1 MKRQLFVSLFVASAV
16 VAGVA
21 QEVKVDENNEVKSV
35 VTSLAVANKDAVNT
49 DIAADTASWK
59 FPGTVSLSGVQT
71 SHNAYSVDGDGTVV
85 GVNFSASLN
94 ANYIRAKHKWDS
106 KLDVAYG
113 TNFSKDYEAEPFW
126 RKQTDEMKLMTK
138 YGYMADKNVYYTA
151 MASFETQFTPTYRYD
166 DIDSMTEDGF
176 DFKSTSRE
184 ERIDTGIVKNMFLN
198 PAYAK
203 LSFGLDMKLSE
214 KEDLYFY
221 VSPLSARWTFCEND
235 KIAENYSMEKI
246 NEADNMYKNTRFEAG
261 VLFNLNYS
269 KKFNDVFSLN
279 TSLEAFY
286 AAYGKPR
293 VYRLS
298 ESAILENMLTD
309 LNNIKEDWNDEDY
322 IARHGRYVIWKT
334 EFILN
339 ATKYLTFSLRTQMKY
354 DNSEVD
360 YHKDLIRADKGDW
373 DYSRVEL
380 LEGKNPERDAKYYNY
395 GYKKAFLQFYESTS
409 LGIAYSF

>member
-1 MKRQLFVSLFVASAV
+1 MKRQLFVSLFVASS
-16 VAGVA
+16 VASGIA

-35 VTSLAVANKDAVNT
+35 VTSLAVANKDAINT
-49 DIAADTASWK
+49 DIAADTAAWK
-59 FPGTVSLSGVQT
+59 FPGTLSLSGVQT
-71 SHNAYSVDGDGTVV
+71 SHNAYSVEGNGTVV
-85 GVNFSASLN
+85 GINFAASLN

-113 TNFSKDYEAEPFW
+113 TSFSKDYEAAPYW
-126 RKQTDEMKLMTK
+126 RKQNDELKLMSK

-166 DIDSMTEDGF
+166 DIDAMSEDGF
-176 DFKSTSRE
+176 DFVETSRE
-184 ERIDTGIVKNMFLN
+184 ERIDTGVVKNMFVN

-203 LSFGLDMKLSE
+203 LSLGLDMKMSDT
-214 KEDLYFY
+214 EDFYFY

-246 NEADNMYKNTRFEAG
+246 NDGDNIYKNTRFEAG

-269 KKFNDVFSLN
+269 KSFTDVFTLN
-279 TSLEAFY
+279 TSLEAFF

-293 VYRLS
+293 VYQLS
-298 ESAILENMLTD
+298 DNAIRNNMLTD
-309 LNNIKEDWNDEDY
+309 LSNIKEDWDETDY
-322 IARHGRYVIWKT
+322 VARHGRYAIWKT

-339 ATKYLTFSLRTQMKY
+339 ATKYLTFNLRTQLKY

-360 YHKDLIRADKGDW
+360 YHKDLIRADKGDC
-373 DYSRVEL
+373 DDSRESL
-380 LEGKNPERDAKYYNY
+380 LKSNAKYYNY
-395 GYKKAFLQFYESTS
+395 GYKKAFWQFWESSS